1 MESLRLQFFQSL
13 RNLSSQPKRRPIRRH
28 PIYFIILFRFKAVA
42 ERTQWSSA
50 PLNLVAKCGLN
61 YDPIS
66 GWQMCLHTKSAAA
79 AELAGTPV
87 SPPRFFCAT
96 PSKTLRVS
104 RLALSFRLS
113 SRHHFFIEQFWQSV
127 WLALQTQHKP
137 PPAVLL
143 TVAKAS
149 SFPFGQRK
157 QSLVRSY

>member
-1 MESLRLQFFQSL
+1 MREKVRIWTKMESLRLQFFQSL

-42 ERTQWSSA
+42 EGTQWSSA

-87 SPPRFFCAT
+87 SPPGWGFFVQHLQRHCVSAVWPYPLDSHPDT
-96 PSKTLRVS
+96 TSSSNSFGSLFGWRYRPSIS
-104 RLALSFRLS
+104 RRP
-113 SRHHFFIEQFWQSV
+113 QFY
-127 WLALQTQHKP
+127 
-137 PPAVLL
+137 
-143 TVAKAS
+143 
-149 SFPFGQRK
+149 
-157 QSLVRSY
+157 SL